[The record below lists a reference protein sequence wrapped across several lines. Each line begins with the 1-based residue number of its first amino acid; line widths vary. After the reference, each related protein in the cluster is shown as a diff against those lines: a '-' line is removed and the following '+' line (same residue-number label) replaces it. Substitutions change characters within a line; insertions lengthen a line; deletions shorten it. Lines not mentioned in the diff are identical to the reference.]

1 MTSPSLPTEL
11 RKVLPADTQKAWES
25 LAPVLPASLYL
36 GGGTAVAVHLKH
48 RTSRDLDF
56 FFHNNEIDL
65 EGLIGTVGAAGP
77 FAITETAPG
86 TLRGLLGSTKVE
98 FLHADE
104 VAPQAR
110 LEEPTVVAGLRVAGL
125 KDLLAMKLKVLS
137 ERGEMRD
144 YFDVMEIDRQSPLS
158 VEEGVALFLDRYRL
172 DPTDTAVRSLIR
184 AMGYLDDVAEDEA
197 LPIDKSKLVEWWQ
210 KRQAAVI
217 RNLGRSGRP

>member
-1 MTSPSLPTEL
+1 MTSPSLPAEL

-25 LAPVLPASLYL
+25 LAPILPTSLYL

-48 RTSRDLDF
+48 RRSRDLDF
-56 FFHNNEIDL
+56 FFHHDEVDL
-65 EGLIGTVGAAGP
+65 ERLVDEVDAAGP
-77 FAITETAPG
+77 FAVTGTAPG
-86 TLRGLLGSTKVE
+86 TLRGLFGSTKIE

-104 VAPQAR
+104 VAPQTQ
-110 LEEPTVVAGLRVAGL
+110 LEEPTVAAGLRVAGL

-144 YFDVMEIDRQSPLS
+144 YFDVMAIDRESPLS

-172 DPTDTAVRSLIR
+172 DPADSAIRPLIR
-184 AMGYLDDVAEDEA
+184 AMGYLDDVEEDEA
-197 LPIDKSKLVEWWQ
+197 LPIAKGELAEWWQ
-210 KRQAAVI
+210 RRQATVI